1 MDLLAV
7 KKNQV
12 QFFTILESIQA
23 SRERVVSYRV
33 ASSNSTRNG
42 MSKRRV
48 NTVQEP
54 QYRQHALISD
64 SLDLP
69 NLSLQQEATFA
80 TNWIDAA
87 FAMNWIDDRPDG
99 LTLQNFA
106 LATMTGP
113 VMSSLPKNLTADVH
127 YAIDKCESL
136 GSVLRST
143 WTRSQLL
150 PRSQLLLVVICQLIR
165 NPGPVEAGEYSFC
178 LSWNGT
184 HRPSTYFF
192 ALNFLKSARV
202 KKPHCQSRISTR
214 CVHCSKLPVVSS
226 YFLVCCR
233 NCRSLPRGPVLDA
246 HLA

>member
-12 QFFTILESIQA
+12 QFFNLGVNSSFAWA
-23 SRERVVSYRV
+23 SGSYRV

-113 VMSSLPKNLTADVH
+113 VMSSLPKNLTGDVH

-136 GSVLRST
+136 GSGKNWSFTGIHRKSQGIIPRFWHPSTSFFYRICISVTSGHPRCNFNIVAASGESTAWVLLWKARS
-143 WTRSQLL
+143 
-150 PRSQLLLVVICQLIR
+150 
-165 NPGPVEAGEYSFC
+165 
-178 LSWNGT
+178 
-184 HRPSTYFF
+184 RPSGVRF
-192 ALNFLKSARV
+192 
-202 KKPHCQSRISTR
+202 
-214 CVHCSKLPVVSS
+214 
-226 YFLVCCR
+226 
-233 NCRSLPRGPVLDA
+233 VL
-246 HLA
+246 